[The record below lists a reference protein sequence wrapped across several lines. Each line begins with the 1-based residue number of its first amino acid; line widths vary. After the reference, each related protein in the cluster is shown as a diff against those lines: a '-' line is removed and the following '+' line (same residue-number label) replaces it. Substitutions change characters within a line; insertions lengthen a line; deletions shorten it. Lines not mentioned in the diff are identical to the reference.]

1 MADQNP
7 VIWFEIPANELDRAK
22 SFYENSLGL
31 ELTNSEM
38 GPLEMAWFPMERGA
52 TGAAGTLVKAEGYS
66 PSHEGSVVYFNVSEI
81 EGTLERV
88 EQNGGRTLM
97 PKMGIGEHGFIAHFE
112 DSEGNR
118 VALHSES

>member
-1 MADQNP
+1 MHMP
-7 VIWFEIPANELDRAK
+7 RA
-22 SFYENSLGL
+22 
-31 ELTNSEM
+31 
-38 GPLEMAWFPMERGA
+38 GA
-52 TGAAGTLVKAEGYS
+52 TTGAAGTLVKAEGYS